1 MRFISKSTY
10 NKVNSRKVFIISLKL
25 GPKNCF
31 LEKHEYSLFLKKL
44 SII

>member
-1 MRFISKSTY
+1 MRFIPKGTY
-10 NKVNSRKVFIISLKL
+10 NRVNSRKVSIISLRL
-25 GPKNCF
+25 GSKDYF